1 MDPRTNVICE
11 VKKMAPPLW
20 VAETQPKD
28 LAPLRERLENE
39 LERALEDLRKL
50 NQLLHL
56 LVAGGSPTELSPL
69 RQRLEEE
76 LERILEDLRKFN
88 QLLLEPTK
96 EWASMVRLSA
106 SLHSQLAVPDVVA
119 EMVRSLAEGLGYQRI
134 ALLLFQETSG
144 ELVGQGGVGVPGLE
158 QVRVSLTGDGPLQR
172 ALATQS
178 QVQAEGPEA
187 IPELPGFSHWTIVP
201 LRARGQ
207 TLGLLVAEPQPLSED
222 LWQVYVGQASLAL
235 ANALLRERHRQ
246 TLHELEQAHRIKT
259 DFLANMSHE
268 LRTPLNAIIGF
279 SEVLQQGLYG
289 ELTPRQQRCVQ
300 NIHTSGQHLLELVN
314 DVLDITAIE
323 AGRLDL
329 EYSSIEVAELM
340 EETLAPVRSLA
351 QRKGLTLSTHFEPRL
366 PPLEAD
372 RARVKQVLS
381 NLLDNALK
389 FTPEGGAIRVTA
401 TLRDRSSP
409 GKRGPATG
417 AGAPQLAV
425 AVQDTGP
432 GIPRALQEHIF
443 RSFEQLDSSLG
454 RPFQGTGLGLT
465 LARHLAE
472 MHGGTIEVDSQEGVG
487 STFTVL
493 LPLRPPPTVQPVT
506 VAAEPP
512 RGQRRI
518 VSRVYFEQ
526 RLFEE
531 TSRADRYNRV
541 FSLLLIG
548 LEPWA
553 DPETGVVPPGREELA
568 TALGDL
574 LVKNVR
580 AADPVARYA
589 EGVFAVILPEQD
601 IVGARQVAAK
611 VHRLVTQLD
620 ETGQSLTVNVGVG
633 TYGLHGLAP
642 LELLER
648 VQAALQAART
658 AEGHGFQEAELMAP
672 GTG

>member
-1 MDPRTNVICE
+1 
-11 VKKMAPPLW
+11 MAHRLW
-20 VAETQPKD
+20 IAENPSHD
-28 LAPLRERLENE
+28 LARLRERLENE
-39 LERALEDLRKL
+39 LDRALEDLRKF

-56 LVAGGSPTELSPL
+56 LVAGDSPNELASL

-76 LERILEDLRKFN
+76 LERVVEDLRTFN
-88 QLLLEPTK
+88 QLLLEPTE
-96 EWASMVRLSA
+96 EWASLVRISA
-106 SLHSQLAVPDVVA
+106 SLHSKLTVSDVVA
-119 EMVRSLAEGLGYQRI
+119 EIIRNLGDDLGHQRL

-144 ELVGQGGVGVPGLE
+144 EVVGRGGRGVPDVE

-172 ALATQS
+172 AMATQS
-178 QVQAEGPEA
+178 QILAAEGET
-187 IPELPGFSHWTIVP
+187 IPELPDFSHWIIAP

-207 TLGLLVAEPQPLSED
+207 IWGLIVAEPRHLSED
-222 LWQVYVGQASLAL
+222 LWQVYISQASLAL

-246 TLHELEQAHRIKT
+246 TLHELEQAYRVKT

-268 LRTPLNAIIGF
+268 LRTPLNAILGF

-314 DVLDITAIE
+314 DVLDIAKIE

-329 EYSSIEVAELM
+329 EYSSIEVAPLI
-340 EETLAPVRSLA
+340 EETLATVRSLA
-351 QRKGLTLSTHFEPRL
+351 QRKGLTLSQKFDLPL

-372 RARVKQVLS
+372 RARVKQVLY
-381 NLLDNALK
+381 NLLDNAIK
-389 FTPEGGAIRVTA
+389 FTPEGGTISVTA
-401 TLRDRSSP
+401 TLRE
-409 GKRGPATG
+409 GPPRAQWGEASG
-417 AGAPQLAV
+417 AAAPRLAV

-432 GIPRALQEHIF
+432 GIPKALQEHIF

-465 LARHLAE
+465 LARYLVE
-472 MHGGTIEVDSQEGVG
+472 MQGGTIELDSQEGVG

-493 LPLRPPPTVQPVT
+493 LPLHPPPTVKPVT

-512 RGQRRI
+512 AGQRRI

-553 DPETGVVPPGREELA
+553 DPETGVVPPGREKLA

-580 AADPVARYA
+580 AADPVARYS

-601 IVGARQVAAK
+601 LVGARQAAAK
-611 VHRLVTQLD
+611 VQHLATQLD
-620 ETGQSLTVNVGVG
+620 ETGQSLKVSVGVG

-642 LELLER
+642 FELMER
-648 VQAALQAART
+648 VQAALRAAQS
-658 AEGHGFQEAELMAP
+658 AAGHGFQEAELMAP
-672 GTG
+672 GGG